1 MNKISGL
8 NESAHRMTA
17 TLNPMQKE
25 AALFDQGPIVVFAG
39 AGSGKT
45 RVITTRIA
53 LLIESGVSPRNILAV
68 TFTNKAAGEMRD
80 RATALTVDASLAT
93 IATFHSACARW
104 LREFGSEIGFTSD
117 FTVYDDKDSQSLIK
131 EVLKE
136 LQVKVD
142 EGVSEYKAAI
152 QKMKTLGWSPRE
164 AEAFESQY
172 QSQFPPYYVKFYKRY
187 QEMLSM
193 ANAMDF
199 SDLLLNM
206 LLLLRTNKGVR
217 LALQQR
223 YKYVLVDEYQ
233 DTNPTQFELIS
244 HLVSQSQNL
253 MVVGDDDQ
261 SIYSWRGAD
270 PSNIINFRQ
279 HFPNAKEIRLEQ
291 NYRCTANIVNAASA
305 LIQNNKVRAA
315 KNLWT
320 ENNAGALIEY
330 IQEAD
335 GETESWNV
343 IDQIKSEKQLFS
355 LTDIAIFY
363 RTNSQ
368 SRSLEESLRRQ
379 NIPYQ
384 IYGSL
389 RFYDRAEIKD
399 VLAYVKLALNEG
411 DDVAF
416 RRVINVP
423 TRGIGEKAVESLDSY
438 AKSKGFSL
446 LQAAKLWIHSGQSK
460 FAPKFKTFVELMGQ
474 LSQRVQ
480 NGPLSETI
488 PSVLELTDYRRHLE
502 SKHSE
507 EAKDKL
513 GNVHELA
520 AALSD
525 FEEANPAVK
534 ISEWLQNISMT
545 GSEAESSSGVSL
557 MTLHSAK
564 GLEFNRVYIVGV
576 EDGLLPHLNSMDF
589 SEDLEE
595 ERRLLYVGMTRAKTK
610 LSLLSARKRRVFQNW
625 MANSP
630 SRFLSEI
637 PKEYLK
643 ISGISQDSESS
654 SAETY
659 YGDKEDLEVIYEGL
673 MVRHPTYGRGVV
685 EALESEFGAS
695 KAIVRFESF
704 GLRKVFSSQLNSGQ
718 SRYEYDLD

>member
-1 MNKISGL
+1 MNRINGPIH
-8 NESAHRMTA
+8 EGHRILA
-17 TLNPMQKE
+17 TLNPMQRE

-80 RATALTVDASLAT
+80 RATSLTADASFAM
-93 IATFHSACARW
+93 IATFHSACAKW

-117 FTVYDDKDSQSLIK
+117 FTVYDDKDSQTMIK
-131 EVLKE
+131 EALKE

-142 EGVSEYKAAI
+142 EGISEYKAAI

-164 AEAFESQY
+164 AESFESQY
-172 QSQFPPYYVKFYKRY
+172 QSQFPPYYVKVYKRY

-206 LLLLRTNKGVR
+206 LLLLRTHKGVR
-217 LALQQR
+217 SILQDR

-244 HLVSQSQNL
+244 HLVSKSQNL

-270 PSNIINFRQ
+270 PSNIINFREY
-279 HFPNAKEIRLEQ
+279 FPNAKEIRLEQ
-291 NYRCTANIVNAASA
+291 NYRCTSNIVNAASA
-305 LIQNNKVRAA
+305 LIQNNKVRAV

-320 ENNAGALIEY
+320 ENTSGALIDY

-343 IDQIKSEKQLFS
+343 IDQIKSEKQNFPL
-355 LTDIAIFY
+355 IEVAIFY

-399 VLAYVKLALNEG
+399 VLAYIKLALNEG

-423 TRGIGEKAVESLDSY
+423 TRGIGEKAVESLSSY
-438 AKSKGFSL
+438 AKSEGVSL
-446 LQAAKLWIHSGQSK
+446 LRAAKLWLKIGQAK
-460 FAPKFKTFVELMGQ
+460 FAPKFKAFVDLIEQ
-474 LSQRVQ
+474 LNQRVV
-480 NGPLSETI
+480 NGPLSNTV

-502 SKHSE
+502 TKHSE

-520 AALSD
+520 AALAD
-525 FEEANPAVK
+525 FEEANPSVK

-545 GSEAESSSGVSL
+545 GSEAESSAGVSL

-564 GLEFNRVYIVGV
+564 GLEFSRVYIVGV

-595 ERRLLYVGMTRAKTK
+595 ERRLLYVGMTRAKVK

-643 ISGISQDSESS
+643 ISGVMQDEAHYSGATFRGEEEIDAIS
-654 SAETY
+654 
-659 YGDKEDLEVIYEGL
+659 EGS

-685 EALESEFGAS
+685 ESLESEFGAS

-704 GLRKVFSSQLNSGQ
+704 GLRKVSSSQLNSAQ
-718 SRYEYDLD
+718 SRYEYDFD